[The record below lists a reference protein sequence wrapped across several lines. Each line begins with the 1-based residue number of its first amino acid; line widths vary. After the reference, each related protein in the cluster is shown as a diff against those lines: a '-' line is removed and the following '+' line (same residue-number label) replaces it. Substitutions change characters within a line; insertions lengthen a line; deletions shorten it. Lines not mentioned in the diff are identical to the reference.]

1 MKLIVFLILLFPFFS
16 PSIAWSQACNE
27 KVELIKRVKDTVYHT
42 NITTCLLYRDSL
54 EATLVD
60 CLISLDS
67 FDASLWSLYLEIGCN
82 YYFCEPAI
90 NGITYFQ
97 HALKSIENDSA
108 PTSENIGRIH
118 KLFAHTYAYLGR
130 REEAFESIKIA
141 IEYFDID
148 TSKYLSDSYTEIAN
162 LFTEFG
168 DYNQALTYLSKA
180 KKIIDSEDFFAA
192 FMIENTRA
200 VILDRLGDYQEAL
213 AAYQKAMNFLV
224 KDGIEYNGIDYIN
237 YAKLH
242 SEIGNI
248 YLLMKNY
255 QNASTSL
262 NKALDL
268 QLANTTTYPDYI
280 VVTYLYK
287 AELEIQLNNY
297 SEALVNTNKAFVIID
312 SLDDLDFNLV
322 SQLHRIRGTAYLG
335 QDKFNQGMDDLQ
347 KAIEALVPA
356 FTAQNNENPILSLAY
371 TGDKIDLRKTLNQKA
386 IAFKERFDST
396 NNLSDLEIAY
406 DTYLTLDTLITQTR
420 QSFKA
425 AGSKYFL
432 QKTIIPIYD
441 NAIQVALALYDKK
454 EERKYLEMAHQFIAR
469 NKAIILIEGLQ
480 DKKLKFATIPDSLV
494 EIENRLLKN
503 YNGWEIDL
511 YNAEKAKDT
520 SLIAAIRDSLF
531 STKRAYDL
539 LIQSFEK
546 DYPKYYTS
554 KYNFF
559 PKLSIADIQSK
570 LEENRA
576 VIEFFLGDTM
586 LYVSVVTAEDFKIYP
601 SPIPTNFDSLC
612 TDFIEMARGESYENF
627 EERFSKISYQ
637 LYQYLFG
644 AALVNLNPTINRLT
658 IIPDDILLHVSF
670 DALLTEPYRIQ
681 PETWRDAPYFIYKYA
696 HHQVYANSLLFDA
709 VAQDKIDKASKS
721 FLGFG
726 LEYYDASTQK
736 LPEDSL
742 TLKRIS
748 GPLPLADEE
757 VLGIQAIVGGDVMLN
772 QEAMKDSFLDK
783 APYYKMLHL
792 AMHGYSDEENHLNS
806 ALIFTKS
813 EGRNDNLLRA
823 ADIYSLNL
831 SASLVYLSA
840 CQTNYAAVKKGEGM
854 PTISRAFAYAGCP
867 SMVASLW
874 NIPDPSSYKIAI
886 AFYEHLQ
893 DGQTKDMAL
902 RNAKLTYLE
911 NTTNNGALP
920 DLWAQTIV
928 IGDPS
933 PLMRKRNYNAW
944 LGIGVILGFFM
955 FLFVR
960 RKGKAVNNLHA

>member
-1 MKLIVFLILLFPFFS
+1 MKLIVFLILLFSFYS
-16 PSIAWSQACNE
+16 PSIAWTQSCNE
-27 KVELIKRVKDTVYHT
+27 KVELIKRVKDTDYRAD
-42 NITTCLLYRDSL
+42 ISGCLLYRDSL
-54 EATLVD
+54 EATLAN
-60 CLISLDS
+60 CLISLDP
-67 FDASLWSLYLEIGCN
+67 FDASLWNLYLEIGYN
-82 YYFCEPAI
+82 YYTCDPAI
-90 NGITYFQ
+90 NAIIYLQ
-97 HALKSIENDSA
+97 DALKAIENDPA
-108 PTSENIGRIH
+108 PRPESVGRIH
-118 KLFAHTYAYLGR
+118 RLLANTYAYLGR
-130 REEAFESIKIA
+130 RKEAFESIKTA
-141 IEYFDID
+141 IEYFEVD
-148 TSKYLSDSYTEIAN
+148 TSSYLSDSYAVIGN
-162 LFTEFG
+162 LFTDFG

-180 KKIIDSEDFFAA
+180 EKIATPDPYNA
-192 FMIENTRA
+192 FLIENARA
-200 VILDRLGDYQEAL
+200 FTFDRLGDYQKAL
-213 AAYQKAMNFLV
+213 NSYQKAMDFLV
-224 KDGIEYNGIDYIN
+224 KNGIENEPIN

-242 SEIGNI
+242 GEIGHI
-248 YLLMKNY
+248 HLLTGNY
-255 QNASTSL
+255 QNASISL
-262 NKALDL
+262 NRALEL
-268 QLANTTTYPDYI
+268 QLSNTFTYPEYI
-280 VVTYLYK
+280 ILTYLYK
-287 AELEIQLNNY
+287 AELDVQLKSYVQAVNN
-297 SEALVNTNKAFVIID
+297 ANNAFSIID
-312 SLDDLDFNLV
+312 SLDYSPYDFISL
-322 SQLHRIRGTAYLG
+322 LYKIRGTAYLG

-371 TGDKIDLRKTLNQKA
+371 TGDKIELRKTLNQKA

-494 EIENRLLKN
+494 ERENRLLKN

-546 DYPKYYTS
+546 DYPNYYTS
-554 KYNFF
+554 KYNYF

-644 AALVNLNPTINRLT
+644 AALGNLNPTINRLT

-709 VAQDKIDKASKS
+709 EAQDKIDKASKS

-772 QEAMKDSFLDK
+772 QEAMKDSFLYK
-783 APYYKMLHL
+783 APDYKMLHL

-806 ALIFTKS
+806 ALIFRKS

-867 SMVASLW
+867 SMIASLW

-886 AFYEHLQ
+886 AFYEHLK

-933 PLMRKRNYNAW
+933 PLMGKRNYNAW
-944 LGIGVILGFFM
+944 LGIGVILSFFM

-960 RKGKAVNNLHA
+960 RKALQ